1 MLTIFEKT
9 HHHQMTTIFNKSGDD
24 GASNSSRSSNG
35 GGRNCSIS
43 SSNSS
48 SSSSRQLLLNALG
61 LETTGLKKAQVCLH
75 KMQPPRQGMLDKSS
89 YKARVSGATGAG
101 WVTKWS

>member
-1 MLTIFEKT
+1 M
-9 HHHQMTTIFNKSGDD
+9 
-24 GASNSSRSSNG
+24 SS
-35 GGRNCSIS
+35 
-43 SSNSS
+43 SS

-89 YKARVSGATGAG
+89 YKARVSGVTWRRLGHEMVLTCTGQA
-101 WVTKWS
+101 